1 MPKSAGNQARF
12 GAGLLGSAP
21 KKRSKLRFRFDF
33 SGQNDKRT
41 VEKKTRD
48 DDILDSLSRQAHS
61 ENPPVPKTVS
71 EIGEAVESVRQ
82 EPKHGHAGRSAF
94 LVFLGG
100 FLAIWSIGYVTKVY
114 EIPYLSGLL
123 QNQVVG
129 MGIQTVTANPVPAG
143 AVSALVLLS
152 ALYALHKKK
161 GTRVYS

>member
-1 MPKSAGNQARF
+1 M
-12 GAGLLGSAP
+12 GSGP

-33 SGQNDKRT
+33 SGPNDKRA
-41 VEKKTRD
+41 VEKKAGD

-61 ENPPVPKTVS
+61 ENLPVLKTVS
-71 EIGEAVESVRQ
+71 ESGKAVEPMQQR
-82 EPKHGHAGRSAF
+82 PKHNHAGRSAF

-100 FLAIWSIGYVTKVY
+100 FLAIWSIGYVTRAY

-129 MGIQTVTANPVPAG
+129 MGIQTVAANPVPAG

-161 GTRVYS
+161 GTRLSRKQL